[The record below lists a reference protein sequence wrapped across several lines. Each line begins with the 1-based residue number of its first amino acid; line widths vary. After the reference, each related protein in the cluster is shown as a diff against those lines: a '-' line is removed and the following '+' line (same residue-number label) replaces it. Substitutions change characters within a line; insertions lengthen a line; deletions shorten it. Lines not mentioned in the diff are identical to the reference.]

1 MISAKVIARS
11 KSSVTGK
18 EIVTFEII
26 YPRFILAE
34 LNTHRILSKNS
45 ASSRAIPVEKVI
57 EAVRNNPAMP
67 VHWGKN
73 QPGMSAREE
82 LQGLDKSAV
91 QTLWKLAANQAAKFA
106 EEMSFHGAHKQV
118 ANRIIE
124 PFQWM
129 KTVIT
134 GTEWDNFFHL
144 RRHPDADPN
153 INALAEVMWQALQE
167 APEAFVLHPGEYH
180 VPYVATMR
188 DVDGT
193 LLYGTKVVS
202 EGNHKLTTF
211 YPFEGGYKD
220 ALQVSSS
227 CCAQTSFRT
236 SDDSLDKAKRI
247 YERLVESKPVHA
259 SPFEHQ
265 ATPMEDYTYYSSSL
279 EEDDGVNLQHPCTW
293 QEGITAVDRHGQF
306 WSGNFCG
313 FIQHRQL
320 IPDNAC
326 WDYKE
331 HQNG

>member
-18 EIVTFEII
+18 EIITFEIVF
-26 YPRFILAE
+26 PRFILAE

-67 VHWGKN
+67 VHFGKN

-82 LQGLDKSAV
+82 LTGYE
-91 QTLWKLAANQAAKFA
+91 LAAVRGYWEEAADNA
-106 EEMSFHGAHKQV
+106 ADIAQYMSDLGAHKQV
-118 ANRIIE
+118 ANRILE

-153 INALAEVMWQALQE
+153 INALAEVMWQTLQE
-167 APEAFVLHPGEYH
+167 SVAFELHPGEWH
-180 VPYVATMR
+180 LPYVHTVRNYSGQIEYWDFRGAT
-188 DVDGT
+188 
-193 LLYGTKVVS
+193 
-202 EGNHKLTTF
+202 KLSL
-211 YPFEGGYKD
+211 ED
-220 ALQVSSS
+220 ALKVSSS

-236 SDDSLDKAKRI
+236 SDDSLDKAIRV
-247 YERLVESKPVHA
+247 YDRLVESKPVHA
-259 SPFEHQ
+259 SPFEHA
-265 ATPMEDYTYYSSSL
+265 ATPMKQC
-279 EEDDGVNLQHPCTW
+279 DGVVNCFENPNTW
-293 QEGITAVDRHGQF
+293 QEGITHADRAGRL

-313 FIQHRQL
+313 LIQYRQL

-331 HQNG
+331 QNNG

>member
-82 LQGLDKSAV
+82 LTGRELEIV
-91 QTLWKLAANQAAKFA
+91 QDMWRTAARNAAQAA
-106 EEMSFHGAHKQV
+106 ETMSHYGAHKQV
-118 ANRIIE
+118 ANRILE

-134 GTEWDNFFHL
+134 GTDWDNFFHL
-144 RRHPDADPN
+144 RKHPDADPN
-153 INALAEVMWQALQE
+153 INALAEVMWLALQD
-167 APEAFVLHPGEYH
+167 APCVTLKPGDWH
-180 VPYVATMR
+180 MPYFG
-188 DVDGT
+188 DGYW
-193 LLYGTKVVS
+193 LRGCGIPL
-202 EGNHKLTTF
+202 E
-211 YPFEGGYKD
+211 D
-220 ALQVSSS
+220 ALAISSS
-227 CCAQTSFRT
+227 CAAQTSFRT
-236 SDDSLDKAKRI
+236 TDDTLEKAQRI
-247 YERLVESKPVHA
+247 FARLVESKPVHA

-265 ATPMEDYTYYSSSL
+265 ATPMEDFSYYSSSL
-279 EEDDGVNLQHPCTW
+279 DEDDGVNLQHPCTW
-293 QEGITAVDRHGQF
+293 QEGITAMDRKGQF

-313 FIQHRQL
+313 WIQHRQL

-326 WDYKE
+326 WDFKE
-331 HQNG
+331 QSNG

>member
-1 MISAKVIARS
+1 MISAKVIAHS

-18 EIVTFEII
+18 EIITFEII

-34 LNTHRILSKNS
+34 LNTHRALSKNS
-45 ASSRAIPVEKVI
+45 ASSRAIPVAKVI
-57 EAVRNNPAMP
+57 EAVRNNPATP

-82 LQGLDKSAV
+82 LKGWEKEDVRNLWLD
-91 QTLWKLAANQAAKFA
+91 AAYAAADIA
-106 EEMSFHGAHKQV
+106 EKMTEIGAHKQV
-118 ANRIIE
+118 ANRILE

-153 INALAEVMWQALQE
+153 INALAEVLWQALQE
-167 APEAFVLHPGEYH
+167 SEPVILHPGWWH
-180 VPYVATMR
+180 TPYFQ
-188 DVDGT
+188 DGYWT
-193 LLYGTKVVS
+193 
-202 EGNHKLTTF
+202 
-211 YPFEGGYKD
+211 PFHMDEDTCPYEPAD
-220 ALQVSSS
+220 LEEALAISSS

-236 SDDSLDKAKRI
+236 SDPSLEKAEKI
-247 YERLVESKPVHA
+247 FQRLVESKPVHA

-265 ATPMEDYTYYSSSL
+265 ATPMKATKEWDSDHPWVNGTN
-279 EEDDGVNLQHPCTW
+279 EETRVTW
-293 QEGITAVDRHGQF
+293 QEGVTHLDRKGQL

-331 HQNG
+331 HE

>member
-26 YPRFILAE
+26 FPRFILAE

-67 VHWGKN
+67 VHWSKN

-82 LQGLDKSAV
+82 LTGDDLARCQNAWLDAATV
-91 QTLWKLAANQAAKFA
+91 AANIA
-106 EEMSFHGAHKQV
+106 EYMSDAGAHKQV
-118 ANRIIE
+118 ANRILE
-124 PFQWM
+124 PFTWM

-134 GTEWDNFFHL
+134 GTDWDNFFHL
-144 RRHPDADPN
+144 RKHPDADPN

-167 APEAFVLHPGEYH
+167 SETFELHPGEWH
-180 VPYVATMR
+180 LPYVHTVR
-188 DVDGT
+188 
-193 LLYGTKVVS
+193 
-202 EGNHKLTTF
+202 NHSGQIEYWDFKGAIKLSL
-211 YPFEGGYKD
+211 ED
-220 ALQVSSS
+220 ALKVSSS

-236 SDDSLDKAKRI
+236 SDDSLDKAIRV
-247 YERLVESKPVHA
+247 YDRLVESKPVHA

-265 ATPMEDYTYYSSSL
+265 ASPMQPFSET
-279 EEDDGVNLQHPCTW
+279 DDDW
-293 QEGITAVDRHGQF
+293 QVLINDPGFPLSWEEGITHSDRKGQL
-306 WSGNFCG
+306 WSGNYMG

-326 WDYKE
+326 WNYKE
-331 HQNG
+331 QNK

>member
-1 MISAKVIARS
+1 MISAKVIAHS

-18 EIVTFEII
+18 EIITFEII
-26 YPRFILAE
+26 YPRMILSE
-34 LNTHRILSKNS
+34 LNTHRALSKNS

-82 LQGLDKSAV
+82 LTGYELAAV
-91 QTLWKLAANQAAKFA
+91 QGYWQEAAENAADIA
-106 EEMSFHGAHKQV
+106 QYMSDLGAHKQV
-118 ANRIIE
+118 ANRILE

-153 INALAEVMWQALQE
+153 INALAEVMWQALQQSK
-167 APEAFVLHPGEYH
+167 PVTLHPGWWH
-180 VPYVATMR
+180 TPYYADGFWTPFHLDEDCTDEPAT
-188 DVDGT
+188 
-193 LLYGTKVVS
+193 LK
-202 EGNHKLTTF
+202 E
-211 YPFEGGYKD
+211 
-220 ALQVSSS
+220 ALAISSS

-236 SDDSLDKAKRI
+236 SDPSLEKAEKI
-247 YERLVESKPVHA
+247 FQRLVESKPVHA

-265 ATPMEDYTYYSSSL
+265 ATTIERAGARYAEGEDYSNNPA
-279 EEDDGVNLQHPCTW
+279 EPDGW
-293 QEGITAVDRHGQF
+293 QEGITHVDRKGQL

>member
-18 EIVTFEII
+18 EIVTFEIV

-34 LNTHRILSKNS
+34 LNTHRLPSKNS
-45 ASSRAIPVEKVI
+45 ASSRAIPVEKVL
-57 EAVRNNPAMP
+57 EAVLTNPAMP

-82 LQGLDKSAV
+82 LNGSDKQAV
-91 QTLWKLAANQAAKFA
+91 QTLWKLAANSAADFA
-106 EEMSFHGAHKQV
+106 EDMASFGAHKQV
-118 ANRIIE
+118 VNRILE

-153 INALAEVMWQALQE
+153 INALAEVMWQALQK
-167 APEAFVLHPGEYH
+167 APCVTLKPGEWH
-180 VPYVATMR
+180 VPYVDTFR

-193 LLYGTKVVS
+193 LLYGTRTNS
-202 EGNHKLTTF
+202 EINPRVTTF
-211 YPFEGGYKD
+211 IPFEGGYED

-247 YERLVESKPVHA
+247 YARLVESKPVHA

-265 ATPMEDYTYYSSSL
+265 ASPMLINTGADYYDIVGRDVPQGIEF
-279 EEDDGVNLQHPCTW
+279 EEGATHM
-293 QEGITAVDRHGQF
+293 DRLGYM
-306 WSGNFCG
+306 WSANFKG
-313 FIQHRQL
+313 WIQHRQL

>member
-1 MISAKVIARS
+1 MISAKVIAHS

-45 ASSRAIPVEKVI
+45 ASSRAIPVEKVL
-57 EAVRNNPAMP
+57 EQVRTNPALP
-67 VHWGKN
+67 VHFGKN

-82 LQGLDKSAV
+82 LTGVELILAKE
-91 QTLWKLAANQAAKFA
+91 LWYEAAIQAASIA
-106 EEMSFHGAHKQV
+106 QQMTELGLHKQV
-118 ANRIIE
+118 ANRILE

-167 APEAFVLHPGEYH
+167 SEPVNLFPGWWHMPYYDNGYWTPFHLDEDCTDNPASLEEAL
-180 VPYVATMR
+180 AI
-188 DVDGT
+188 
-193 LLYGTKVVS
+193 
-202 EGNHKLTTF
+202 
-211 YPFEGGYKD
+211 
-220 ALQVSSS
+220 SSS

-236 SDDSLDKAKRI
+236 SDPSLEKAERI
-247 YERLVESKPVHA
+247 YQRLVESKPVHA
-259 SPFEHQ
+259 SPFEHA
-265 ATPMEDYTYYSSSL
+265 ATPMKQC
-279 EEDDGVNLQHPCTW
+279 DGVVNCSENPNTW
-293 QEGITAVDRHGQF
+293 QQGITHSDRAGRL

-320 IPDNAC
+320 IPDNVC
-326 WDYKE
+326 WNYE
-331 HQNG
+331 EQQNASK